1 MALKIMINIE
11 NIIKI
16 AKEAG
21 EIIMSYYNHQ
31 ALGIDYKDDSSPVTH
46 ADLASN
52 KFICESLAKL
62 HSSIPIVSEENE
74 MNEHFNSQVFW
85 LVDPLDATQSFIKRQ
100 GEFTVNIGLI
110 IDSKPKLGVVYAPL
124 SKQLYY
130 VGESGIAYKQLNE
143 EDPIVIMA
151 RKTPEAGSIV
161 LTSVLSNNQ
170 EKLDLYLRNK
180 KIDKIMPI
188 SSSIKICMIAQGG
201 ADLYPR
207 FGKTMEWDTAAAHA
221 ILNAAGGSI
230 KNLKGNELTYGHI
243 ENGYYNPEFIA
254 VGGTA

>member
-1 MALKIMINIE
+1 MINIE
-11 NIIKI
+11 SIINI

-21 EIIMSYYNHQ
+21 EIIMSYYNRQ
-31 ALGIDYKDDSSPVTH
+31 SIGIDYKDDLSPVTH

-52 KFICESLAKL
+52 KLICESLAKL
-62 HSSIPIVSEENE
+62 YPSIPVVSEESERNS
-74 MNEHFNSQVFW
+74 HCNSQVFW
-85 LVDPLDATQSFIKRQ
+85 LVDPLDATQSFIDRS

-110 IDSKPKLGVVYAPL
+110 IDSKPKFGVVYAPL
-124 SKQLYY
+124 TKQLYY
-130 VGESGIAYKQLNE
+130 VGENEIAYKQLNE

-151 RKTPEAGSIV
+151 RKSPETGSIV

-188 SSSIKICMIAQGG
+188 SSSIKICMIAQGM

-221 ILNAAGGSI
+221 ILKAAGGNILDLTGNELVYGSI
-230 KNLKGNELTYGHI
+230 KN
-243 ENGYYNPEFIA
+243 GYSNPEFIA
-254 VGGTA
+254 FGEMA